1 MVVLAVSLVSLSTGC
16 GSKDPGNT
24 PTATVQAF
32 VQSMQD
38 RDAEAIY
45 NLLSG
50 TAKAK
55 IDEELQQMQ
64 QGLMEEQKQQLGQM
78 GVGTDKLGTMSGKEY
93 FIAVMDA
100 FFKMADKMAES
111 FGQSVEFNIDVGQE
125 TINGDKATVV
135 TTDRSSKQV
144 QTLELV
150 KEGSFWYLDANP
162 AQN

>member
-1 MVVLAVSLVSLSTGC
+1 MLTVILALGSTGC
-16 GSKDPGNT
+16 ASKAPGDT

-32 VQSMQD
+32 VTSMQD

-50 TAKAK
+50 TARAEINK
-55 IDEELQQMQ
+55 ELQQMQ

-93 FIAVMDA
+93 FIAIMDA
-100 FFKMADKMAES
+100 FFKMADAMAES
-111 FGQSVEFNIDVGQE
+111 FGTSVEFNIDVGQE
-125 TINGDKATVV
+125 TINGNRAQVV
-135 TTDRSSKQV
+135 TTDTNSNKV

-150 KEGSFWYLDANP
+150 REGSLWYLAANP